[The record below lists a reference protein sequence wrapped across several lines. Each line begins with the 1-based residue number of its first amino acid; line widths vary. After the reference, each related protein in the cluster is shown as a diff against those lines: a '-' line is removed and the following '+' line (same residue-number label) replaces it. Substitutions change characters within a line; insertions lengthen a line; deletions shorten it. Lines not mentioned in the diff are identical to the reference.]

1 MSEAGAAVGSGQWA
15 VGSGQWVTGVW
26 GALVA
31 VGCVGARVWV

>member
-1 MSEAGAAVGSGQWA
+1 MSEAGAA

-31 VGCVGARVWV
+31 VGCAGARVGV